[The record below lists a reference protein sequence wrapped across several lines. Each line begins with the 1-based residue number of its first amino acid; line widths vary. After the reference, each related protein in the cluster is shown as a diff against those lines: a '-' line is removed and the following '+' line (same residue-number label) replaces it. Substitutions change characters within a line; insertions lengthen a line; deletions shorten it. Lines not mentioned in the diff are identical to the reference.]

1 MVQPTPD
8 IILEMDVPRYAL
20 DLLLT
25 GDYAII
31 AYLESPSDDSTAS
44 PSDAGDAI

>member
-25 GDYAII
+25 GDYAVV
-31 AYLESPSDDSTAS
+31 AYLDDSQAES
-44 PSDAGDAI
+44 SSDGQ